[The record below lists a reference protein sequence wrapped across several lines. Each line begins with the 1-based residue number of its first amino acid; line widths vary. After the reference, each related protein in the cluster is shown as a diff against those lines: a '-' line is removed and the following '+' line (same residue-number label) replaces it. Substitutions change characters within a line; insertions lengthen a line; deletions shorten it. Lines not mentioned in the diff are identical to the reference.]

1 VLISSCI
8 LVSSKKVFR
17 DEEQTLSVVKLIATS
32 VEQLVLSFEAQEVVC
47 GFIVPEA
54 FLLGGRRSHT
64 RG

>member
-1 VLISSCI
+1 LHISQLGKGFSG
-8 LVSSKKVFR
+8 
-17 DEEQTLSVVKLIATS
+17 EEQTLSVVEFIATS
-32 VEQLVLSFEAQEVVC
+32 VEQLVLSFEAQEAVC